1 MVTLTSPDGWDPYG
15 IDSLRSMT
23 SVSICPISHLLTSL
37 FVRTLQPAQLKQK
50 RAISPED
57 LVSRWGIGIET
68 TRLTL
73 QSTYQEYTR
82 ETKNLSR

>member
-1 MVTLTSPDGWDPYG
+1 
-15 IDSLRSMT
+15 MT
-23 SVSICPISHLLTSL
+23 SVSICPISHLLTNL

-50 RAISPED
+50 SAISPED
-57 LVSRWGIGIET
+57 LVSRWGIGVET
-68 TRLTL
+68 VRLTL